1 MSRPP
6 FLRVL
11 VPLTGAGVLAAL
23 LGVAVP
29 PPVAAHDDDQSAP
42 CTNASL
48 RGDYGILVS
57 GVRGTPTGVE
67 ESFVGTALHSYDGQ
81 GKFVGFDNTQG
92 ELTSSVNRHVEGSY
106 YIRPDC
112 TGVTWM
118 TVGPVTIT
126 TNIVVVDRGREVEET
141 VTAPA
146 GNRVTAVQHR
156 IH

>member
-1 MSRPP
+1 MSPTL

-11 VPLTGAGVLAAL
+11 VPVSAAGVLAAL

-29 PPVAAHDDDQSAP
+29 RPVSAHDDDQNAP

-57 GVRGTPTGVE
+57 GVRGTPAGV
-67 ESFVGTALHSYDGQ
+67 ESFVGTAFHTYDGR

-106 YIRPDC
+106 QIHPDC
-112 TGVTWM
+112 TGTTSM
-118 TVGPVTIT
+118 AVGPVVVT
-126 TNIVVVDRGREVEET
+126 TNIIVVDRGREVEET